1 METRTGTVIPPIGRI
16 FGGHQEISAHA
27 GLRGG
32 ARSRIRTRLH
42 SINRDF
48 FKFWARPQLSARH
61 SSNDS
66 VDLEQNS
73 LLNRTG
79 NFCEPTGNFDHRN
92 KELEPGIFR
101 LIFG

>member
-1 METRTGTVIPPIGRI
+1 V
-16 FGGHQEISAHA
+16 AHA
-27 GLRGG
+27 VGFEPVSTLKFPANRE
-32 ARSRIRTRLH
+32 
-42 SINRDF
+42 INRDF